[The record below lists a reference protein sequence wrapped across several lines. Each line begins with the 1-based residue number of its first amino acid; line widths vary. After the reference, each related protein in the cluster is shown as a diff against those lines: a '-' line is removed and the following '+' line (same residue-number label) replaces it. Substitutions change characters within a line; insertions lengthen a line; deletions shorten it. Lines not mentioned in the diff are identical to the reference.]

1 MTDSDKEADPIKIN
15 LFLKKNKEKP
25 SSELRLEEKGQVLW
39 SNKGFH
45 FCLCARVITLFEISV
60 EDFEVPP

>member
-1 MTDSDKEADPIKIN
+1 M
-15 LFLKKNKEKP
+15 P

-39 SNKGFH
+39 SKKVFH
-45 FCLCARVITLFEISV
+45 FCLSAKVITLFEISV